1 MSRKLSKYLAMA
13 VFVSSLG
20 IISVQADPIVDAKTR
35 LAITGDSIT
44 EQKMY
49 SRFIELYLTA
59 CAPQQPEAIFQ
70 FGWSGDRAPGFA
82 GRMVHDCL
90 SFFKPTLMTT
100 CYGMNDGNYRAFDEA
115 TRKPYT
121 EGMAKLIKQAADA
134 KVTVLVGGPGAVD
147 AKTYRN
153 ADTAKMYNDTLS
165 KLSKIAQ
172 ELAKQNNMPFADVH
186 KTCMDAM
193 TKAKAD
199 LGDAY
204 VVMGRDGVHPGENGQ
219 LAMAFAFLKEMGF
232 DGNIGSIT
240 VNMAASGNDRVAVTG
255 EHDAKVAED
264 GSLKITS
271 RRWPFCFTGGAK
283 DWTTLAMSHYLPFNE
298 TLNRFTL
305 TVKGL
310 NTPFADVSWG
320 GNQKRFTREEL
331 EKGINLAE
339 VFAGITPFQ
348 SAWGKLNS
356 AVLQKQE
363 LETFMIKS
371 IRANMRAGF
380 VADAGMKDDFN
391 TFWNALLEKGW
402 ADKNKAV
409 QAAFQPVNHTI
420 TVKAVTGEPVVVK
433 SDISTVPEAAQYRLI
448 YDLDLNKL
456 KGDST
461 AYTTDV
467 SRDAGEF
474 SRVAYFLELGEGE
487 TPTQWIWVSMD
498 AFTKDAAM
506 IGVPSHMLG
515 TLFHQGV
522 KNMTVQSTVES
533 IKNGSGFDGWVEFW
547 PSNYTQKNSQNVPN
561 ASDTTFDWGDTP
573 AAATGAGYGSMQ
585 VHNPGEKQVLFAL
598 NNWRANGPDKMDLG
612 IGNQPQGNPDY
623 TFSNNSGKYKFKRLQ
638 VLVK

>member
-13 VFVSSLG
+13 VFVLSLG
-20 IISVQADPIVDAKTR
+20 MISAQADPIVDAKTR

-82 GRMVHDCL
+82 GRMGHDCL

-100 CYGMNDGNYRAFDEA
+100 CYGMNDGNYRALDDA
-115 TRKPYT
+115 TRKAYT
-121 EGMAKLIKQAADA
+121 EGMTKLVKQAVDA

-147 AKTYRN
+147 AKTFRN
-153 ADTAKMYNDTLS
+153 ADTAKMYNDTLA
-165 KLSKIAQ
+165 KLSEVAQ
-172 ELAKQNNMPFADVH
+172 EIARQNNMPFTDVH

-193 TKAKAD
+193 TKAKAE

-204 VVMGRDGVHPGENGQ
+204 PVMGRDGVHPGENGQ

-232 DGNIGSIT
+232 DGNIGNIT
-240 VNMAASGNDRVAVTG
+240 LNLAASGNDRVAVTG
-255 EHDAKVAED
+255 EHSAKVAED
-264 GSLKITS
+264 GSLKISS

-310 NTPFADVSWG
+310 KTPFADVSWG

-339 VFAGITPFQ
+339 VFAGVTPFQ
-348 SAWGKLNS
+348 SAWVKLDS
-356 AVLQKQE
+356 AVFRKQE
-363 LETFMIKS
+363 LETFMIKNV
-371 IRANMRAGF
+371 RASMRGGLWSSS
-380 VADAGMKDDFN
+380 DIKDDIHN
-391 TFWNALLEKGW
+391 FWSTLLEKDW
-402 ADKNKAV
+402 AIKNKAV
-409 QAAFQPVNHTI
+409 QEAFQPVDHTI
-420 TVKAVTGEPVVVK
+420 TVSAVTGEPVIVK
-433 SDISTVPEAAQYRLI
+433 SDISAVPEAAEYRLI

-456 KGDST
+456 KGNNI
-461 AYTTDV
+461 AYTTNV

-506 IGVPSHMLG
+506 IGVPSHLLG
-515 TLFHQGV
+515 TLFHQDL
-522 KNMTVQSTVES
+522 KNMTVQSNVES
-533 IKNGSGFDGWVEFW
+533 ITSGSGFTGWIEFW
-547 PSNYTQKNSQNVPN
+547 PSNYTQMNSKKVPN
-561 ASDTTFDWGDTP
+561 ASDKTFDWGDMP
-573 AAATGAGYGSMQ
+573 SAVLGAGYGSMQ
-585 VHNPGEKQVLFAL
+585 LHNPAEKQVLFAL
-598 NNWRANGPDKMDLG
+598 NNWRAGGPDKMDLG

-623 TFSNNSGKYKFKRLQ
+623 TFSNNSGKYKFKRLR